1 MIPLRLS
8 LRNFLSYRTD
18 APVLDFNGIHVASL
32 CGDNGHGKSAILDA
46 ITWSLWGQAR
56 TRSQSELIFH
66 GEDEMQVELEFLMSD
81 IEYRVSRRFRRSGK
95 SRQGATILELYIK
108 TSSGYEPITGNTVR
122 ETELKICTLLSM
134 EYDTFVNSSFI
145 MQGRADI
152 FTTSTPSRR
161 KELLGDILGL
171 GRYDI
176 LAEKS
181 RIKARDSDASIGRL
195 EMEINTINRELANK
209 DEYIRRLDSAE
220 KDNSRIVEN
229 KNAKEIEKN
238 RLHDDIQQFQVI
250 KTKLDM
256 LVDDKR
262 RVETEIKN
270 LQTKIEGQNKHLDD
284 ISRKS
289 LMLPEF
295 EYDLSQINSASDEDD
310 LITKD
315 YEEKGAQVQ
324 EIETKNNQLRSNNDS
339 LRSEMEDLRKKV
351 DMLSTMGEEAP
362 CPLCGQPLGE
372 EGCEHLARSYET
384 EGKLKV
390 DSFRENEKTIKG
402 YDLRLDEL
410 RLDIENAKA
419 KINNSEEIKD
429 RKRKTLIQSIAD
441 AKASRES
448 MDHISS
454 MVYTDQSQ
462 LEAMRDSLKK
472 IADSIPSLENEMSD
486 LATISLKVGHIQQ
499 DIQNLID
506 EQGSLLREIGAMQ
519 DSIARCTRL
528 ENELIEK
535 TDTFKFS
542 AYNKGVF
549 DQLAIAFGRNG
560 IQALVIE
567 QAIPELEEYA
577 NHLLGKMTDHRMS
590 IRLETQRENSSGG
603 EPRETLD
610 IKISDELGTR
620 NYETYSGGEAFRVNF
635 ALRLGLSKLLSSR
648 AGAPMPTLFI
658 DEGFGTQDTSGL
670 ERLVEAIRM
679 IQDDFQRI
687 IVITHMQELK
697 EVFPVRIEVSK
708 TSRGSTFVVS

>member
-18 APVLDFNGIHVASL
+18 APILDFNGIHVASL

-56 TRSQSELIFH
+56 ARSQSELIFH

-81 IEYRVSRRFRRSGK
+81 MEYRVSRRFRRSGR

-108 TSSGYEPITGNTVR
+108 TSSGYEPISGNTVR

-134 EYDTFVNSSFI
+134 EYETFVNSSFI

-176 LAEKS
+176 LAETS
-181 RIKARDSDASIGRL
+181 RIQSRANDAALVKL
-195 EMEINTINRELANK
+195 EMDINTINRELANK
-209 DEYIRRLDSAE
+209 DEYINRLDSAE
-220 KDNSRIVEN
+220 KDNSRVVED
-229 KNAKEIEKN
+229 K
-238 RLHDDIQQFQVI
+238 
-250 KTKLDM
+250 KTKDAEKDRLNNELRTLQVVKTRLDM
-256 LVDDKR
+256 LFEDKSR
-262 RVETEIKN
+262 IETEIKN
-270 LQTKIEGQNKHLDD
+270 LQTRIQEEKKHLNDL
-284 ISRKS
+284 SRKS
-289 LMLPEF
+289 LMLAEF
-295 EYDLSQINSASDEDD
+295 EYELSQINADSDEYG

-315 YEEKGAQVQ
+315 YEDKSNQVHSL
-324 EIETKNNQLRSNNDS
+324 ETYSNQLRSKNDS
-339 LRSEMEDLRKKV
+339 LRSDMEDLRKKV
-351 DMLSTMGEEAP
+351 DMLSTMGEDAP

-372 EGCEHLARSYET
+372 EGCKHLAQSYET

-390 DSFRENEKTIKG
+390 DSFRENERIIKD
-402 YDLRLDEL
+402 YDVRIHKLRI
-410 RLDIENAKA
+410 DIQNAKS
-419 KINNSEEIKD
+419 KIDNLEESKVH
-429 RKRKTLIQSIAD
+429 KRETLIQSIAD
-441 AKASRES
+441 AKASKES
-448 MDHISS
+448 IEHISTMMHTDES
-454 MVYTDQSQ
+454 HLEDMVSALDNVEKAIPN
-462 LEAMRDSLKK
+462 LETEIRDL
-472 IADSIPSLENEMSD
+472 DM
-486 LATISLKVGHIQQ
+486 ISLRISQVQS
-499 DIQNLID
+499 DIQDLTH
-506 EQGSLLREIGAMQ
+506 EQAGLLREIGAMQ
-519 DSIARCTRL
+519 DSIERCVRL
-528 ENELIEK
+528 ENELAEK
-535 TDTFKFS
+535 TDIFNRT
-542 AYNKGVF
+542 AYSKGIF

-590 IRLETQRENSSGG
+590 IRLETQRENNSGG

-610 IKISDELGTR
+610 IRISDELGTR

-670 ERLVEAIRM
+670 ERLVESIRM
-679 IQDDFQRI
+679 IQDDFRRI